1 MSNTFL
7 TKKFVFNE
15 DEIAQIL
22 NTPRKKFKQSNTF
35 NDLQLTKEERIA
47 HASSILKSNKWK

>member
-1 MSNTFL
+1 MNKTFL
-7 TKKFVFNE
+7 TNRFVLNE
-15 DEIAQIL
+15 HEIAQIL
-22 NTPRKKFKQSNTF
+22 DTPSKKIKQSNTF

>member
-7 TKKFVFNE
+7 TKKFVLNE

-22 NTPRKKFKQSNTF
+22 NTPSKKIKQCNTF
-35 NDLQLTKEERIA
+35 NDLQLTKRERIA
-47 HASSILKSNKWK
+47 HASSILKLNKWK